1 MRLAWVKATLGY
13 LAMNRLIGW
22 RKRVQREAEGHLQI
36 MKGDSDRSGR
46 LSDREKG
53 T

>member
-13 LAMNRLIGW
+13 LALIGW
-22 RKRVQREAEGHLQI
+22 RKRVQREEEDHLQI
-36 MKGDSDRSGR
+36 VKGDSDRSGR
-46 LSDREKG
+46 LRDREKG